1 MQMEMLIYS
10 DITENYPISE
20 IYSEVT
26 FLHMRGIT
34 TPKGMQMV
42 DAFTVSKRKALII
55 PLYSS
60 KNLYL
65 CSCLQRII
73 DEE

>member
-42 DAFTVSKRKALII
+42 DAFLQSVKRKALII
-55 PLYSS
+55 PPIFFKKPLSLQLFA
-60 KNLYL
+60 KNH
-65 CSCLQRII
+65 R
-73 DEE
+73 

>member
-1 MQMEMLIYS
+1 MSMQMEMLIYS
-10 DITENYPISE
+10 DIIENYPISE

-42 DAFTVSKRKALII
+42 DAF
-55 PLYSS
+55 
-60 KNLYL
+60 
-65 CSCLQRII
+65 LQSVK
-73 DEE
+73 EKP